1 MGLKNK
7 DLILYAAVGVCI
19 ILAIVIF
26 TMWNKKDTPPPAV
39 QKAVQQHQQQRVQ
52 APAPNP
58 DHETKLSEAQGPGQ
72 NGAGKPAIVMFYASW
87 CGPSKAALPEWQ
99 KLEQALK
106 GSPLQVISLEDA
118 QYKKEIMEN
127 GVKGYPTIRLYPE
140 GFPGPNPIEYNG
152 PRTFEALMQFIKSGN
167 Q

>member
-1 MGLKNK
+1 MGWKNK
-7 DLILYAAVGVCI
+7 DLALYVAVGVCI
-19 ILAIVIF
+19 ILAVVVF
-26 TMWNKKDTPPPAV
+26 TMWNRKDDFTPPPPNP
-39 QKAVQQHQQQRVQ
+39 QKVAPQRL
-52 APAPNP
+52 PPPTPNP
-58 DHETKLSEAQGPGQ
+58 DHETKLNDAQAAGGGQ
-72 NGAGKPAIVMFYASW
+72 GKPSIVMFYASW

-106 GSPLQVISLEDA
+106 GSPIQVISLEDA